1 MALLRRPSI
10 QLNKSLTA
18 LKFTFYENA
27 QKKIFELEIWQRIK
41 YFLLRQARS
50 TISPL
55 SEHTRTM
62 RLLLRPSVQL
72 NKSLTALKF
81 TLYENAQKQ
90 ILSSK
95 SDNVLSTFYSD
106 QLDQQ
111 LALHQNLLGLWHSYV
126 DPQFNWTSPWLH
138 WNSLFMKTH
147 KKKFLS
153 SKSDNVLS
161 TFYSDKL
168 DQQLALYQ
176 NLLGLWDSYLDPQFN
191 WTSPWLHWNSL
202 YMKTHKNKF
211 WARNLTTYWVL
222 FTQTS

>member
-1 MALLRRPSI
+1 MTLLRRPSI
-10 QLNKSLTA
+10 QLNKSLNA
-18 LKFTFYENA
+18 LKFTFLW
-27 QKKIFELEIWQRIK
+27 KRTKSIFELEIWQRIK

-62 RLLLRPSVQL
+62 RLLLRPSVQS

-81 TLYENAQKQ
+81 TFYENAQKK

-95 SDNVLSTFYSD
+95 SDNVL
-106 QLDQQ
+106 
-111 LALHQNLLGLWHSYV
+111 G
-126 DPQFNWTSPWLH
+126 
-138 WNSLFMKTH
+138 
-147 KKKFLS
+147 
-153 SKSDNVLS
+153 